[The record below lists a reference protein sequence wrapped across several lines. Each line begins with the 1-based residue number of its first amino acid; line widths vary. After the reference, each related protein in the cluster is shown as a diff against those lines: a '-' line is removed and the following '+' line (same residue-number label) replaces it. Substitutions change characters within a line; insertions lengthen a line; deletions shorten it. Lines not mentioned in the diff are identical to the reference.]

1 MCQENATFSKQ
12 EQDAMKWEHLETR
25 KMVLLEINSVN
36 AETQNF
42 PKELKNEVQK
52 IVQKIGHKRGDR
64 RREKARTQ
72 KTNA

>member
-1 MCQENATFSKQ
+1 MFQDATFSKQ

-42 PKELKNEVQK
+42 PKELENEVQK
-52 IVQKIGHKRGDR
+52 LSRK
-64 RREKARTQ
+64 
-72 KTNA
+72 